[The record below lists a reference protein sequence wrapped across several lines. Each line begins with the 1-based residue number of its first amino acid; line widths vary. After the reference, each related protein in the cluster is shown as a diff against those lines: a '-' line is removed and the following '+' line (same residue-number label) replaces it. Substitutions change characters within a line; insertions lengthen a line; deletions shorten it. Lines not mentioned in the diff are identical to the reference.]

1 MVFNSLY
8 LIVRKTTV
16 KAEPNVRIRIRGA
29 IIRIQITET
38 RIRTIIRISR
48 QEGTPEHHNQLFQ
61 RISINT
67 FFVAPCIEFCSPFNY
82 GTSGTQCTHPHT
94 RSDNPYTENRNPQ
107 PHHHPHQQTG
117 GHHTSQRLLFQG
129 DRNNHSHPCWG
140 FHL

>member
-82 GTSGTQCTHPHT
+82 GTSGTQRTHPHP
-94 RSDNPYTENRNPQ
+94 RSENTYSDNRNPQ
-107 PHHHPHQQTG
+107 THHHPQKQTG

-129 DRNNHSHPCWG
+129 DRNNHSHPCWS

>member
-16 KAEPNVRIRIRGA
+16 KAEPNVRIGIRGA

-82 GTSGTQCTHPHT
+82 GTSGTQSTQPHA
-94 RSDNPYTENRNPQ
+94 RSEKAHSENRNPQ
-107 PHHHPHQQTG
+107 THHKAQKQTG
-117 GHHTSQRLLFQG
+117 GHHTSQMLLFQG
-129 DRNNHSHPCWG
+129 DRNNHSHPCWS